1 MALHSITATKFDS
14 LTSSID
20 WSMTQLTKPKE
31 ERIESIRQ
39 FTGNHYGV
47 KTTDLNT
54 PVNFLKLATD
64 IFLRIL
70 SPRNPRCMIT
80 TKYSE
85 LKPTAA
91 TFQMAVN
98 EIPEKIHLAKTLK
111 RMIMEAL
118 FSVGFLKVG
127 LHTTGTAMGYE
138 YGEPFV
144 DLVTLDDIV
153 LDMSAKRMD
162 LIQYIGNTYW
172 LPFDKFMDTVD
183 LSKNTRSKLNADD
196 HELFGD
202 HGERRAEMLGSDSN
216 ATEYEKKIKLRDVF
230 IPHENVM
237 LTYAVTDKL
246 MLQDFEWE
254 GPERG
259 PYHKLGFTEVPGNL
273 LPLAPI
279 PTWRD
284 LHELANMLYRK
295 LGNQADD
302 QKTVLG
308 FNSTD
313 ETDISA
319 FQGASD
325 GDGIPYHGA
334 EPKTLTAGGVSQSTL
349 AFWMNLK
356 ELFPYFASNMDTL
369 GGLAA
374 QTQTVGQER
383 LLSEASNAQMQ
394 DMSEATKDMTEGVF
408 ESLAWYEW
416 HDPFSEKVIQKK
428 IPGTELSIDVPW
440 NAEAKA
446 GSFDLFDMKINIHA
460 MQDDSPQIK
469 LQKLDLIMQRY
480 VAPFLPMIQA
490 EGGRLDMVDLMRI
503 VAKYSDFE
511 ELAEIIKWNDQPPDK
526 MAGVPK
532 GAGKGNTTTE
542 NIKRSIPSSSPQGNS
557 QVLQQILSG
566 GNPQQAQ
573 QDSFGR

>member
-1 MALHSITATKFDS
+1 MAVISATKFDN
-14 LTSSID
+14 LLKSID
-20 WSMTQLTKPKE
+20 WSMTQLIKPKE

-47 KTTDLNT
+47 GTSDLKT

-85 LKPTAA
+85 VKPTAA

-98 EIPEKIHLAKTLK
+98 EIPETIGLAKTLK
-111 RMIMEAL
+111 RMVMEAL
-118 FSVGFLKVG
+118 FSAGFIKVG
-127 LHTTGTAMGYE
+127 LHTTGEALGFE
-138 YGEPFV
+138 FGEPFV
-144 DLVTLDDIV
+144 DIVTLDDII

-172 LPFDKFMDTVD
+172 LPFDKFMDIAKIP
-183 LSKNTRSKLNADD
+183 KNARDKLHADD
-196 HELFGD
+196 NQLVGD
-202 HGERRAEMLGSDSN
+202 HGDTRANIIGSDSN
-216 ATEYEKKIKLRDVF
+216 AEEYEKRIKLRDVF
-230 IPHENVM
+230 IPNERVM
-237 LTYAVTDKL
+237 VTYAVTEKL
-246 MLQDFEWE
+246 KLQDFEWE

-273 LPLAPI
+273 MPLAPVPI
-279 PTWRD
+279 WRD
-284 LHELANMLYRK
+284 LHELANMLYIK

-308 FNSTD
+308 FGSTD
-313 ETDISA
+313 ETDIIN

-334 EPKTLTAGGVSQSTL
+334 EPKTLTAGGVSQPTL
-349 AFWMNLK
+349 AFWLVLK
-356 ELFPYFASNMDTL
+356 DVFGYFAGNMDSV

-374 QTQTVGQER
+374 QTQTVGQDK
-383 LLSEASNAQMQ
+383 LLSEAANAQMQ
-394 DMSEATKDMTEGVF
+394 DMTEAVKDVTEEVF
-408 ESLAWYEW
+408 KSLAWYEW
-416 HDPFSEKVIQKK
+416 HDPLSEKVINKK
-428 IPGTELSIDVPW
+428 IPGTDMTIPVAW

-446 GSFDLFDMKINIHA
+446 GDFNLFDMKIDVYSL
-460 MQDDSPQIK
+460 QDDSPQLK

-480 VAPFLPMIQA
+480 VAPFMPMIQA
-490 EGGRLDMVDLMRI
+490 EGGRLDMVELMRI

-511 ELAEIIKWNDQPPDK
+511 ELAEIIKWNDQSPDK
-526 MAGVPK
+526 MSGAPPR
-532 GAGKGNTTTE
+532 AGKGNTTTE
-542 NIKRSIPSSSPQGNS
+542 NIRRSIPGSSPQGNS
-557 QVLQQILSG
+557 QVLQQVLSG